1 MRNTEQLLLYTQITV
16 MSTLSKTCGC
26 LIGGEACSMKQH
38 VRSFAYWIYLLVVPL
53 GLQFSSPTTADEA
66 GVSFWLPGQYGSFA
80 AVPSTPGLSFES
92 TYYHASGEASQGA
105 SFARGGGIQSGMTS
119 PSDYLMFTPTYAFA
133 SSIFGAQAAFGT
145 TLLYGKNSTSV
156 SATLTGPAG
165 SSLSGHR
172 SDEIFG
178 FGDLYP
184 TTSLKWEKDVH
195 NFMVYAT
202 TGVPVGAY
210 QPTRLASLGLGHWA
224 VDGGAGYTY
233 LDEKKG
239 IEGSVVFGLT
249 YNFINPRTQYQS
261 GTDAHLDWAISPYL
275 TDKIHVGAV
284 GYFYNQ
290 ISGDSGVGAQLGEF
304 KSRVVGIGPQIGFF
318 FPFFDREGYLNLR
331 AYHELDASNRL
342 EGWNAFVAFS
352 IEPPGQKVPT
362 VSNLR

>member
-1 MRNTEQLLLYTQITV
+1 
-16 MSTLSKTCGC
+16 MSKRYDS
-26 LIGGEACSMKQH
+26 
-38 VRSFAYWIYLLVVPL
+38 SFACWVYFFVVLL

-80 AVPSTPGLSFES
+80 AVPSTPGWSFES
-92 TYYHASGEASQGA
+92 TYYHASAEASRGT
-105 SFARGGGIQSGMTS
+105 SFGRGGGIQNGMTS
-119 PSDYLMFTPTYAFA
+119 PSDYSMFTPTYAFA
-133 SSIFGAQAAFGT
+133 SPIFGAQAAFGA

-156 SATLTGPAG
+156 SATLTGPGG
-165 SSLSGHR
+165 STLSGFR

-184 TTSLKWEKDVH
+184 TSSLKWEKDVH

-202 TGVPVGAY
+202 TGIPVGAY
-210 QPTRLASLGLGHWA
+210 QPTRLATLGIGHWA
-224 VDGGAGYTY
+224 VDGGVGYTY

-239 IEGSVVFGLT
+239 IEGSIVFGLT
-249 YNFINPRTQYQS
+249 YNFINPYTQYQS

-275 TDKIHVGAV
+275 NDKIHVGAA
-284 GYFYNQ
+284 GYLYNQ
-290 ISGDSGVGAQLGEF
+290 ISGDRGVGAQLGEF
-304 KSRVVGIGPQIGFF
+304 RSRVAGIGPQIGFF

-331 AYHELDASNRL
+331 AYYEFDASNRL